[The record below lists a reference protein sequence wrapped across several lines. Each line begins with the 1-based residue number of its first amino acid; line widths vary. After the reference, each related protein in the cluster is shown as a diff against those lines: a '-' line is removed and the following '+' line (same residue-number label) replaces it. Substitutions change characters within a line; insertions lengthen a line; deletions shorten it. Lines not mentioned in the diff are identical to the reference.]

1 MDFLLERSNSYK
13 FYKNHYEDLI
23 NKEKVYKKQISV
35 QSKELKQK
43 DKEIL
48 KLSSQV
54 NKLADKLAHNNRQI
68 EGLSRTLRYTYRSF
82 DKTRESFDKTLRSEK
97 KSAEKALKSAE
108 KALEI
113 AEHEKSLAQ
122 EENKTFLKLL
132 AQRSSEGIDPD
143 KDLKDINIAYVLNSF
158 PEHSQ
163 TFVVNEVK
171 WLVDN
176 GYNVY
181 IFCKNHLKPI
191 KLDFFVKVVL
201 FDNYIELEKLLV
213 DYDINLMHTHFAHPI
228 CHEFTYPIAEKL
240 KIPFTFFA
248 HAFDIFVNK
257 NALINKIDEV
267 SQSKLCKGVF
277 TLSKFHKNYLIN
289 HGVPEDKIF
298 ITRQA
303 TKYEIHDLNKKEG
316 KIKNIVSISRFV
328 EKKGLDDLIR
338 AAKLLENEDLQFSI
352 YGFGQLENEYKD
364 LIEELNCNNISI
376 KGELLPEEV
385 GNVLKES
392 DLLACPCKISKDGDM
407 DGFPTVIFEAMGY
420 GVPFITTKVS
430 AIPEIIE
437 DGKNGFLTEAN
448 NPEAFANKIKEV
460 VSLSND
466 ELFEIVKHAQK
477 DVEEVSS
484 VDKTMNTVINVWNN
498 AN

>member
-1 MDFLLERSNSYK
+1 MDFLLKKSNSYN
-13 FYKNHYEDLI
+13 FYKNNYEDLI

-35 QSKELKQK
+35 QSNELKQK

-68 EGLSRTLRYTYRSF
+68 EGLARTLRYTYRSF
-82 DKTRESFDKTLRSEK
+82 DQTRKNLEKSLKTAEHEK
-97 KSAEKALKSAE
+97 KLAQN
-108 KALEI
+108 
-113 AEHEKSLAQ
+113 EKSLAQ
-122 EENKTFLKLL
+122 KEMALVQDESALFKKLL
-132 AQRSSEGIDPD
+132 DRRSLQIIAPD
-143 KDLKDINIAYVLNSF
+143 KDLKDINIAYVLDSF

-176 GYNVY
+176 GYNIYV
-181 IFCKNHLKPI
+181 FCKNHSKPI
-191 KLDFFVKVVL
+191 KLDFFVKIVS

-213 DYDINLMHTHFAHPI
+213 NYDINLMHTHFAHPI

-240 KIPFTFFA
+240 IIPFTFFA
-248 HAFDIFVNK
+248 HAFDIFINK
-257 NALINKIDEV
+257 YALINNIDEV
-267 SQSKLCKGVF
+267 SQSNLCKGVF
-277 TLSKFHKNYLIN
+277 TLSEFHKNYLIN
-289 HGVPEDKIF
+289 HGVPKDKIF

-303 TKYEIHDLNKKEG
+303 TKYEIHDLNIKEG

-328 EKKGLDDLIR
+328 EKKGVDDLIR
-338 AAKLLENEDLQFSI
+338 SAKLLEDEDLQFSI
-352 YGFGQLENEYKD
+352 YGFGKLENEYRE
-364 LIEELNCNNISI
+364 LIDELNCNNISI

-385 GNVLKES
+385 GNVLKEN
-392 DLLACPCKISKDGDM
+392 DLLVCPSKVSKNGDM

-420 GVPFITTKVS
+420 GIPFITTNVS

-448 NPEAFANKIKEV
+448 NPEAFASKIKEI

-466 ELFEIVKHAQK
+466 KLFEVVKQAQK
-477 DVEEVSS
+477 DVEKFSS
-484 VDKTMNTVINVWNN
+484 VDKTMNFVINVWNN